1 MIGDITFILV
11 GAIAGVTL
19 GWITSSMRPAGSHA
33 SGRTVAEIRGRIER
47 ESRGRHRL
55 LA

>member
-19 GWITSSMRPAGSHA
+19 GWITSAMRPAGPHA
-33 SGRTVAEIRGRIER
+33 GGRTVTEIRSRIER
-47 ESRGRHRL
+47 ESSGRHRL